1 MNKYICIHGH
11 FYQPPRDN
19 PWLEVVEAQESAYP
33 YHDWDERI
41 TMECYGPNTA
51 SRILD
56 GNFRIIDIVNN
67 YSRISF
73 NFGPTLL
80 AWMEKEKPDIY
91 RSLIE
96 ADKESQMRYS
106 GHGSALAQAYN
117 HIIMPLANTRDKRT
131 QIIWG
136 IKDFERRFKRMPEGM
151 WLAETAVDS
160 ETLDLLAEYG
170 IKFTILAPRQAR
182 NVRPLGGEKWE
193 NVEGARVD
201 PRQPYRCDLS
211 SGRSIDIFFYD
222 GYPSQ
227 EIAFSNLLENGEWLA
242 RRLIGTLSPE
252 SSNPQLA
259 NIATD
264 GETYGHH
271 RPHGDMALAFCLRS
285 IEENPG
291 VGLSIYGEYLEKYPP
306 THEVEVVENSSWSCA
321 HGVERWR
328 GNCGCNS
335 GMHQGWTQAWRQ
347 PLRESLDWLRDSLV
361 PIYEAG
367 MRGLNAD
374 PWPTRD
380 EYIDVV
386 LDRSTSSV
394 DQFIHS
400 RTGRDL
406 SPPEEVKFLKL
417 LEMERQAMLMYT
429 SCGWF
434 FDEISGIETVQ
445 ILRYAA
451 RALQLAHEM
460 GGEGLE
466 EEFISRLARAPSNI
480 REFENGAKIY
490 RDMVLPSRVDLSE
503 IGVQYGVLSLF
514 NDFPDESELYCYS
527 VRQESGDRIREGKR
541 VMALGQINLHSMI
554 TRQSRKVDYLALYI
568 GDNTLMAGVRDSS
581 DGSSAP
587 DFAIPLKESFLE
599 SDLSTMIRLMDNHFP
614 NRVYGLRQ
622 LLSDQQRKLA
632 RRILEGTI
640 GEIET
645 SMRKLTQHNY
655 PITRML
661 REVGLPLPPA
671 LAATVEC
678 TINADLR
685 EAMKAE
691 KLNLTRLKEAV
702 SEANKWHFSPE
713 NGLLSRIAT
722 RRLNELIDRFCDSPK
737 ETSRLNRVE
746 SFLKVLTPLRLNISL
761 WHAQNSYFALG
772 KSILGEMLKRKDEG
786 DRLAGRWFS
795 HFRKLG
801 DLLRVNLLRH

>member
-1 MNKYICIHGH
+1 MKYICIHGH

-19 PWLEVVEAQESAYP
+19 PWLEMVEAQESAYP
-33 YHDWDERI
+33 YHDWDERV

-51 SRILD
+51 SRILN
-56 GNFRIIDIVNN
+56 GKYQIIDIVNN

-80 AWMEKEKPDIY
+80 AWMEKNKPEIY
-91 RSLIE
+91 KSIIK
-96 ADKESQMRYS
+96 ADKESQIRFS
-106 GHGSALAQAYN
+106 GHGSALAQVYN
-117 HIIMPLANTRDKRT
+117 HIIMPLANLRDQRT

-136 IKDFERRFKRMPEGM
+136 IRDFQRRFERMPEGM
-151 WLAETAVDS
+151 WLAETAVNS

-182 NVRPLGGEKWE
+182 RVRPIGGEKWE

-201 PRQPYRCDLS
+201 PRQPYRCSLP

-222 GYPSQ
+222 GYPAQ

-242 RRLIGTLSPE
+242 QRLIGTLSPD
-252 SSNPQLA
+252 SPNPQLA

-271 RPHGDMALAFCLRS
+271 RRHGDMALAFCLRT
-285 IEENPG
+285 IEANPG

-306 THEVEVVENSSWSCA
+306 TYEAEIVENSSWSCA

-347 PLRESLDWLRDSLV
+347 PLRESLDWLRDSLI

-367 MRGLNAD
+367 MKELNAD

-386 LDRSTSSV
+386 LDRSAGNV
-394 DQFIHS
+394 DQFILR
-400 RTGRDL
+400 RTGREL
-406 SPPEEVKFLKL
+406 SPPEEVKFLKF

-445 ILRYAA
+445 ILKYAA
-451 RALQLAHEM
+451 RALQLARDL
-460 GGEGLE
+460 GGGDLE

-480 REFENGAKIY
+480 REFENGAKIF
-490 RDMVLPSRVDLSE
+490 REMVLPCRVDLPE
-503 IGVQYGVLSLF
+503 IGVQYAVLSLF
-514 NDFPDESELYCYS
+514 NDFSDESELYCYL
-527 VRQESGDRIREGKR
+527 VRRESGDRLREGKR
-541 VMALGQINLHSMI
+541 VMALGKINLSSSI
-554 TRQSRKVDYLALYI
+554 TRQKCEVDYLALYL
-568 GDNTLMAGVRDSS
+568 GDNTLMTGVRDST
-581 DGSSAP
+581 DGTVTP
-587 DFAIPLKESFLE
+587 DFNIPFKESFLKG
-599 SDLSTMIRLMDNHFP
+599 DLSSMIRLMDNHFP
-614 NRVYGLRQ
+614 NRVYGLGQ
-622 LLSDQQRKLA
+622 LLSDQQRRMA

-645 SMRKLTQHNY
+645 SMRELTRHNY
-655 PITRML
+655 PVTRML
-661 REVGLPLPPA
+661 REVGLPMPPA
-671 LAATVEC
+671 LAAIVEC

-685 EAMKAE
+685 EALKAE
-691 KLNLTRLKEAV
+691 KLNLTRLREAV
-702 SEANKWHFSPE
+702 HEAGKWNFTPE
-713 NGLLSRIAT
+713 NSILSWLAAT
-722 RRLNELIDRFCDSPK
+722 RLNELIDRFCDSP
-737 ETSRLNRVE
+737 EERSRLSRVE
-746 SFLKVLTPLRLNISL
+746 SFLKVLAPLRLNIS
-761 WHAQNSYFALG
+761 
-772 KSILGEMLKRKDEG
+772 
-786 DRLAGRWFS
+786 
-795 HFRKLG
+795 
-801 DLLRVNLLRH
+801 

>member
-1 MNKYICIHGH
+1 MKYICIHGH

-33 YHDWDERI
+33 YHDWDEKI

-56 GNFRIIDIVNN
+56 EKFRIIDIVNN

-80 AWMEKEKPDIY
+80 AWMEKNKPDIY
-91 RSLIE
+91 RSIIE
-96 ADKESQMRYS
+96 ADKDSQMRFS
-106 GHGSALAQAYN
+106 GHGSALAQVYN
-117 HIIMPLANTRDKRT
+117 HIIMPLASTRDKRT

-136 IKDFERRFKRMPEGM
+136 IKDFQLRFGRMPEGM

-182 NVRPLGGEKWE
+182 RVRPIGGKKWD

-201 PRQPYRCDLS
+201 PRQPYRCNLS

-242 RRLIGTLSPE
+242 KRLIGTLSPDTP
-252 SSNPQLA
+252 NPQLA

-271 RPHGDMALAFCLRS
+271 RRHGDMALAFCLRS
-285 IEENPG
+285 IEDNPG
-291 VGLSIYGEYLEKYPP
+291 VDLSIYGEYLEKYPP
-306 THEVEVVENSSWSCA
+306 SSEVEIVENSSWSCA

-347 PLRESLDWLRDSLV
+347 PLREALDWLRDSLI

-367 MRGLNAD
+367 MRDLSAD

-380 EYIDVV
+380 EYINVV
-386 LDRSTSSV
+386 LDRSAGNV
-394 DQFIHS
+394 DQFLLH
-400 RTGRDL
+400 RTGREL
-406 SPPEEVKFLKL
+406 SPLDQEKFLKL
-417 LEMERQAMLMYT
+417 LEMERQSMLMYT

-445 ILRYAA
+445 ILKYAA
-451 RALQLAHEM
+451 RALQLAREL
-460 GGEGLE
+460 GGGDLE
-466 EEFISRLARAPSNI
+466 EEFISRLSRAPSNI

-490 RDMVLPSRVDLSE
+490 REMVMSCRVDLSE
-503 IGVQYGVLSLF
+503 IGVQYAVLSLF
-514 NDFPDESELYCYS
+514 NDFPDESELYCNW
-527 VRQESGDRIREGKR
+527 VRRKSGDRIREGKR
-541 VMALGQINLHSMI
+541 VMALGKINIRSVI
-554 TRQSRKVDYLALYI
+554 TRQECEVDYLALYL
-568 GDNTLMAGVRDSS
+568 GDNTLMTGIRDST
-581 DGSSAP
+581 DGTGAP
-587 DFAIPLKESFLE
+587 DFGIPFKESFMK
-599 SDLSTMIRLMDNHFP
+599 SDLSAMIRLMDNHFP
-614 NRVYGLRQ
+614 NRVYGLGQ
-622 LLSDQQRKLA
+622 LLFDQQRTMA

-645 SMRKLTQHNY
+645 SMRKLTRNNY
-655 PITRML
+655 PVTRMMK
-661 REVGLPLPPA
+661 EVGLPLPPA

-685 EAMKAE
+685 EALKAE
-691 KLNLTRLKEAV
+691 KLNLTRLREAV
-702 SEANKWHFSPE
+702 HEAGKWHFTPE
-713 NGLLSRIAT
+713 NGVLSRIAAV
-722 RRLNELIDRFCDSPK
+722 RLNELIDRFCDSP
-737 ETSRLNRVE
+737 EERARLSRVE
-746 SFLKVLTPLRLNISL
+746 SFLKVIAPLRLNISL

-772 KSILGEMLKRKDEG
+772 KSLLEEMIKRKDEG
-786 DRLAGRWFS
+786 DRVAGRWVS

-801 DLLRVNLLRH
+801 ELLRINLLMH